1 MSSVNKLL
9 SKINQATTAIKSV
22 KGISSK
28 IFGTRY
34 QSDVSKFEEDSLEY
48 QTNLATRAKAL
59 KESSSNSSALS
70 RQESKRTPQTFE
82 NKELIYPVDYTVE
95 NYVHFTIN
103 PRNNRRNSSDD
114 SLVTTHIYIYAPN
127 IQDNAPGVS
136 YKNLEYGNVAR
147 GLMQAEKRMGD
158 AIGAEF
164 DEQISKAMNKLF
176 LNTRDFQKDRAFNPQ
191 LEIMFDGMSFR
202 TFDMQFQFRPNSQKE
217 ADKVREIIY
226 RLKSSMLPNT
236 FLLDDSE
243 KEVNPAST
251 TNSAEEFT
259 QNYFNIPN
267 LFEIEYVGPIADK
280 VDGFLPA
287 FLTACNVTY
296 NGGGKME
303 TFVDGTPLIIDMTLS
318 FQENVIMSQQIYE
331 TRVSAFTKSSNK
343 SVEGESAEGGESRDG
358 EVPVVTLPS
367 ALPSGNRGGFSGNIP
382 FGGG

>member
-28 IFGTRY
+28 IFGTGY
-34 QSDVSKFEEDSLEY
+34 QSDVSKFEQDSLEY

-59 KESSSNSSALS
+59 KESSSNSTALS
-70 RQESKRTPQTFE
+70 RQVSGRTPPTFE

-103 PRNNRRNSSDD
+103 PRNKRDEET
-114 SLVTTHIYIYAPN
+114 LGTETTHIYLYAPN

-136 YKNLEYGNVAR
+136 YKNLEYGNVQR
-147 GLMQAEKRMGD
+147 GLLNSERVFSSEMMD
-158 AIGAEF
+158 ALSAEF
-164 DEQISKAMNKLF
+164 TEAVAKTLNRIA
-176 LNTRDFQKDRAFNPQ
+176 LNTLDFDQKRVINPQ
-191 LEIMFDGMSFR
+191 LEIMFDGMTFR
-202 TFDMQFQFRPNSQKE
+202 TFDMQFQFRPNSKQE

-226 RLKSSMLPNT
+226 ELKTAMLPDA
-236 FLLDDSE
+236 FQLKEGSGVDEYSE
-243 KEVNPAST
+243 
-251 TNSAEEFT
+251 
-259 QNYFNIPN
+259 NYFNRPN
-267 LFEIEYVGPIADK
+267 LFNIEYVGPIADK

-303 TFVDGTPLIIDMTLS
+303 TFTDGTPLIIDMTLS
-318 FQENVIMSQQIYE
+318 FQENVIMTQEQYQTI
-331 TRVSAFTKSSNK
+331 SSFGQSS
-343 SVEGESAEGGESRDG
+343 SVEGESAEGGESADG
-358 EVPVVTLPS
+358 EVPVVSLPS
-367 ALPSGNRGGFSGNIP
+367 SLPSGNRGGFSGNIP

>member
-34 QSDVSKFEEDSLEY
+34 QSDVSKFEDDTLEY

-103 PRNNRRNSSDD
+103 PRKKRRGTGDNE
-114 SLVTTHIYIYAPN
+114 TTHIYIYAPN

-136 YKNLEYGNVAR
+136 YKNLEFGNVAR
-147 GLMQAEKRMGD
+147 GLMDAEKRMGE

-164 DEQISKAMNKLF
+164 NEQIAKAVNRLF
-176 LNTRDFQKDRAFNPQ
+176 LNTRDFTKDRVFNPQ
-191 LEIMFDGMSFR
+191 LEIMFDGMTFR
-202 TFDMQFQFRPNSQKE
+202 TFDMQFQFRPNSQGE

-226 RLKSSMLPNT
+226 ELKKSMLPDT
-236 FLLDDSE
+236 FLLDNAD
-243 KEVNPAST
+243 KEVDEGTAAAT
-251 TNSAEEFT
+251 TNSASEFT

-303 TFVDGTPLIIDMTLS
+303 TFTDGTPLIIDMTLS
-318 FQENVIMSQQIYE
+318 FQENVIMSKQIYD
-331 TRVSAFTKSSNK
+331 TQVSSFNK
-343 SVEGESAEGGESRDG
+343 SKNKEVAEVVDAGQSTDG

-367 ALPSGNRGGFSGNIP
+367 SLPSGNRGGFSGNIP

>member
-28 IFGTRY
+28 IFGTGY
-34 QSDVSKFEEDSLEY
+34 QSDVSKFEQDSLEY

-59 KESSSNSSALS
+59 KESSSNSTALS
-70 RQESKRTPQTFE
+70 RQVSGRTPPTFE

-95 NYVHFTIN
+95 NYLHLTIN
-103 PRNNRRNSSDD
+103 PRKRRDEGSQFSDT
-114 SLVTTHIYIYAPN
+114 TTHIYLYAPN

-136 YKNLEYGNVAR
+136 YKNLEFGNVAR
-147 GLMQAEKRMGD
+147 ALLDSENLMDTNFLD
-158 AIGAEF
+158 AFGAEF
-164 DEQISKAMNKLF
+164 KEAVAKFTNRVSLQ
-176 LNTRDFQKDRAFNPQ
+176 TGDFAERRTFNPQ
-191 LEIMFDGMSFR
+191 LSLMFDGMTFR
-202 TFDMQFQFRPNSQKE
+202 TFDMQFQFRPNSQLE

-226 RLKSSMLPNT
+226 TLKSVMLPDTYQLSDNDT
-236 FLLDDSE
+236 KYFSE
-243 KEVNPAST
+243 
-251 TNSAEEFT
+251 
-259 QNYFNIPN
+259 NYFNHPN
-267 LFEIEYVGPIADK
+267 VIDIEYVGPIADK
-280 VDGFLPA
+280 VDGFLPS
-287 FLTACNVTY
+287 FITACNVTY

-318 FQENVIMSQQIYE
+318 FQENVIMTQEQYQ
-331 TRVSAFTKSSNK
+331 TVSSFAKSS
-343 SVEGESAEGGESRDG
+343 SVEGESAEVRESADG

>member
-176 LNTRDFQKDRAFNPQ
+176 LNTRDFTKDRAFNPQ

-331 TRVSAFTKSSNK
+331 TRVSAFAKSSNK
-343 SVEGESAEGGESRDG
+343 SVEGESAEGGESADG

-367 ALPSGNRGGFSGNIP
+367 SLPSGNRGGFSGNIP

>member
-28 IFGTRY
+28 IFGTGY
-34 QSDVSKFEEDSLEY
+34 QSDVSKFEQDSLEY

-59 KESSSNSSALS
+59 KESSSNSTALS

-103 PRNNRRNSSDD
+103 PRKKRRGTGDNN
-114 SLVTTHIYIYAPN
+114 TTHIYLYAPN
-127 IQDNAPGVS
+127 IQDNAPSVS
-136 YKNLEYGNVAR
+136 YKNLEFGNVAR
-147 GLMQAEKRMGD
+147 GLMDAEAKFSQAL
-158 AIGAEF
+158 GAEF
-164 DEQISKAMNKLF
+164 DEQMAKAVNRLF
-176 LNTRDFQKDRAFNPQ
+176 LNTRDFSKDRVFNPQ
-191 LEIMFDGMSFR
+191 LETMFDGMTFR
-202 TFDMQFQFRPNSQKE
+202 TFDMQFQFRPNSQLE
-217 ADKVREIIY
+217 ADKVREIIFE
-226 RLKSSMLPNT
+226 LKKSMLPDT
-236 FLLDDSE
+236 FLLDSAE
-243 KEVNPAST
+243 KEVDPSTT
-251 TNSAEEFT
+251 TNSADEFT

-267 LFEIEYVGPIADK
+267 IFSIEYVGPIADK

-318 FQENVIMSQQIYE
+318 FQENAIMSKQIYE
-331 TRVSAFTKSSNK
+331 SSVSSFAKSS
-343 SVEGESAEGGESRDG
+343 SVEGESAEGGESVDG

>member
-28 IFGTRY
+28 IFGTGY
-34 QSDVSKFEEDSLEY
+34 QSDVSKFENDTLEY

-59 KESSSNSSALS
+59 KESSSKSTALS
-70 RQESKRTPQTFE
+70 RQSSKRTPPKFE

-103 PRNNRRNSSDD
+103 PRKKRDEETIGTE
-114 SLVTTHIYIYAPN
+114 TTHIYLYAPN

-147 GLMQAEKRMGD
+147 GLMDSERVFSSEMID
-158 AIGAEF
+158 ALSSEF
-164 DEQISKAMNKLF
+164 SEAVAKSFNRIA
-176 LNTRDFQKDRAFNPQ
+176 LNTRDFQAQRTFNPQ
-191 LEIMFDGMSFR
+191 LEIMFDGMTFR
-202 TFDMQFQFRPNSQKE
+202 TFDMQFQFRPNSQQE

-226 RLKSSMLPNT
+226 ELKTAMLPDA
-236 FLLDDSE
+236 FQLKEGSDADEFSE
-243 KEVNPAST
+243 
-251 TNSAEEFT
+251 
-259 QNYFNIPN
+259 NYFNRPN
-267 LFEIEYVGPIADK
+267 LFNIEYVGPIADK

-303 TFVDGTPLIIDMTLS
+303 TFTDGTPLIIDMTLS
-318 FQENVIMSQQIYE
+318 FQENVIMTQEEYQTI
-331 TRVSAFTKSSNK
+331 SSFATSS
-343 SVEGESAEGGESRDG
+343 SVEGEGGESADG
-358 EVPVVTLPS
+358 ETQPPTFEIDPS
-367 ALPSGNRGGFSGNIP
+367 MFDPRGGG
-382 FGGG
+382 